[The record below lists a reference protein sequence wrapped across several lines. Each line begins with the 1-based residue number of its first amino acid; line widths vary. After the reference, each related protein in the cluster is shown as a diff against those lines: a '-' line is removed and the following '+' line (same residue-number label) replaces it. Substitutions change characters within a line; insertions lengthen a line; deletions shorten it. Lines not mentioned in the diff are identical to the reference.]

1 MSSAPGAV
9 LFTSNNTERDS
20 HLLLQIHGKPM
31 SELFDVVS
39 KRANTPSSKKFI
51 PTWNFLFIGPES
63 DH

>member
-20 HLLLQIHGKPM
+20 HLLLQIRDKPM

-39 KRANTPSSKKFI
+39 KKSAKTASK
-51 PTWNFLFIGPES
+51 
-63 DH
+63 